1 MEHWYSSRGYDEKK
15 GKEKLMYDITQTPVF
30 GLLLTIIFYNLG
42 RYIQRKTK
50 NPIFN
55 PLLIAIIG
63 IIAFLTIT
71 NIPYESYKIGGDSIN
86 FFLSPVTVVLAV
98 PLYKQFELFKE
109 NMIEIIIGI
118 TAGVL
123 VSFVSIKILGSFTDV
138 DSNLLNSLIPKSITT
153 PMGISLTNSLGGI
166 EAITV
171 VAIICTGILGAIIS
185 PLVFKIG
192 KIKHPIARGI
202 ALGTSAHALGTTK
215 AIEMGEVEGAMSGL
229 SIGIAGTLTVIL
241 IPILIKFL

>member
-1 MEHWYSSRGYDEKK
+1 
-15 GKEKLMYDITQTPVF
+15 MYDVTQTPIF

-42 RYIQRKTK
+42 RFIQRKTG

-55 PLLIAIIG
+55 PLLIAIIC
-63 IIAFLTIT
+63 IITFLSIT
-71 NIPYESYKIGGDSIN
+71 KIPYEAYKIGGDSIN

-109 NMIEIIIGI
+109 NMLEIIIGI

-123 VSFVSIKILGSFTDV
+123 VSFVSIKILGGALNA
-138 DSNLLNSLIPKSITT
+138 DSSLLNSLIPKSITT
-153 PMGISLTNSLGGI
+153 PMGISLTNSLGGV

-192 KIKHPIARGI
+192 GIKHPIARGI
-202 ALGTSAHALGTTK
+202 ALGTASHALGTTK

-229 SIGIAGTLTVIL
+229 SIGISGTLTVIL

>member
-1 MEHWYSSRGYDEKK
+1 
-15 GKEKLMYDITQTPVF
+15 MYNITQTPIF

-42 RYIQRKTK
+42 RFIQRKTG

-55 PLLIAIIG
+55 PLLIAIIF
-63 IIAFLTIT
+63 IIAFLSIT
-71 NIPYESYKIGGDSIN
+71 KIPYEAYKIGGDSIN

-109 NMIEIIIGI
+109 NMMEIIIGI

-123 VSFVSIKILGSFTDV
+123 VSVISIKILGGALNA
-138 DSNLLNSLIPKSITT
+138 DSSLLNSLIPKSITT
-153 PMGISLTNSLGGI
+153 PMGISLTNSLGGV

-192 KIKHPIARGI
+192 GIKHPIARGI
-202 ALGTSAHALGTTK
+202 ALGTASHALGTTK

-229 SIGIAGTLTVIL
+229 SIGISGTLTVIL

>member
-1 MEHWYSSRGYDEKK
+1 
-15 GKEKLMYDITQTPVF
+15 MYNITQTPIF

-42 RYIQRKTK
+42 RFIQRKTG
-50 NPIFN
+50 NSIFN
-55 PLLIAIIG
+55 PLLIAIIC
-63 IIAFLTIT
+63 IIAFLSIT
-71 NIPYESYKIGGDSIN
+71 KIPYEAYKIGGDSIN

-109 NMIEIIIGI
+109 NMMEIIIGI

-123 VSFVSIKILGSFTDV
+123 VSFISIKILGGALNA
-138 DSNLLNSLIPKSITT
+138 DSSLLNSLIPKSITT
-153 PMGISLTNSLGGI
+153 PMGISLTNSLGGV

-185 PLVFKIG
+185 PIVFKIG
-192 KIKHPIARGI
+192 GIKHPIARGI
-202 ALGTSAHALGTTK
+202 ALGTASHALATTK

-229 SIGIAGTLTVIL
+229 SIGISGTLTVIL

>member
-1 MEHWYSSRGYDEKK
+1 
-15 GKEKLMYDITQTPVF
+15 MYNITQTPIF

-42 RYIQRKTK
+42 RFIQRKTG

-55 PLLIAIIG
+55 PLLIAIIC
-63 IIAFLTIT
+63 IIMFLSIT
-71 NIPYESYKIGGDSIN
+71 KIPYEAYKIGGDSIN

-123 VSFVSIKILGSFTDV
+123 VSFVSIKILGGTLNA
-138 DSNLLNSLIPKSITT
+138 DSSLLNSLIPKSITT
-153 PMGISLTNSLGGI
+153 PMGISLTNSLGGV

-192 KIKHPIARGI
+192 GIKHPIARGI
-202 ALGTSAHALGTTK
+202 ALGTASHALGTTK

-229 SIGIAGTLTVIL
+229 SIGISGTLTVIL
-241 IPILIKFL
+241 VPILIKFL

>member
-1 MEHWYSSRGYDEKK
+1 
-15 GKEKLMYDITQTPVF
+15 MYDVTQTPIF

-42 RYIQRKTK
+42 RFIQRKTG

-55 PLLIAIIG
+55 PLLIAIIC
-63 IIAFLTIT
+63 IIAFLSIT
-71 NIPYESYKIGGDSIN
+71 KIPYEAYKIGGDSIN

-109 NMIEIIIGI
+109 NMLEIIIGI
-118 TAGVL
+118 AAGVL
-123 VSFVSIKILGSFTDV
+123 VSFVSIKILGGALNA
-138 DSNLLNSLIPKSITT
+138 DSSLLNSLIPKSITT
-153 PMGISLTNSLGGI
+153 PMGISLTNSLGGV

-192 KIKHPIARGI
+192 GIKHPIARGI
-202 ALGTSAHALGTTK
+202 ALGTASHALGTTK

-229 SIGIAGTLTVIL
+229 SIGISGTLTVIL
-241 IPILIKFL
+241 VPILIKFL

>member
-1 MEHWYSSRGYDEKK
+1 
-15 GKEKLMYDITQTPVF
+15 MYNITQTPIF

-42 RYIQRKTK
+42 RFIQRKTG

-55 PLLIAIIG
+55 PLLIAIIC
-63 IIAFLTIT
+63 IIAFLSIT
-71 NIPYESYKIGGDSIN
+71 KIPYEAYKIGGDSIN

-109 NMIEIIIGI
+109 NMMEIIIGI

-123 VSFVSIKILGSFTDV
+123 VSFISIKILGEALNA
-138 DSNLLNSLIPKSITT
+138 DSSLLNSLIPKSITT
-153 PMGISLTNSLGGI
+153 PMGISLTNSLGGV

-192 KIKHPIARGI
+192 GIKHPIARGI
-202 ALGTSAHALGTTK
+202 ALGTASHALGTTK

-229 SIGIAGTLTVIL
+229 SIGISGTLTVIL

>member
-1 MEHWYSSRGYDEKK
+1 
-15 GKEKLMYDITQTPVF
+15 MYDVTQTPIF

-42 RYIQRKTK
+42 RFIQRKTG

-55 PLLIAIIG
+55 PLLIAIIC
-63 IIAFLTIT
+63 IIAFLSIT
-71 NIPYESYKIGGDSIN
+71 KIPYEAYKIGGDSIN

-109 NMIEIIIGI
+109 NMLEIIIGI

-123 VSFVSIKILGSFTDV
+123 VSFVSIKILGGV
-138 DSNLLNSLIPKSITT
+138 LNADSSLLNSLIPKSITT
-153 PMGISLTNSLGGI
+153 PMGISLTNSLGGV

-192 KIKHPIARGI
+192 GIKHPIARGI
-202 ALGTSAHALGTTK
+202 ALGTASHALGTTK

-229 SIGIAGTLTVIL
+229 SIGISGTLTVIL